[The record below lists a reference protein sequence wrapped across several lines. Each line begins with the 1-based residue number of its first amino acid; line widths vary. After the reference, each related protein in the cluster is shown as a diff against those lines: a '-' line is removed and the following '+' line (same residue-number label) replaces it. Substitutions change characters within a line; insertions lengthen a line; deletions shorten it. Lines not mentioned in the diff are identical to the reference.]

1 MTTAPHNQPQH
12 ADAGTV
18 VPIHR
23 GGYSIAEV
31 AATLAVPPA
40 TVCAWARAGL
50 IPARKVGR
58 RWVIPRRRFDTWV
71 DELPEATNA
80 DIDRERRRHR
90 NRAARR
96 RLAPGPPR

>member
-1 MTTAPHNQPQH
+1 MTNTTPGNQEGD
-12 ADAGTV
+12 DAGTV

-23 GGYSIAEV
+23 GGYSVAEV
-31 AATLAVPPA
+31 AASLAVPPA

-50 IPARKVGR
+50 IPARKAGR
-58 RWVIPRRRFDTWV
+58 RWVIPRRQFDTWA
-71 DELPEATNA
+71 DELPEATDA
-80 DIDRERRRHR
+80 DLDRERRRHR